1 MDENKY
7 LFVIEKLG
15 RDLLTAQITNAEL
28 EYNVEALT
36 TELGMYKSRVKQL
49 EEMNNGDIQDK

>member
-15 RDLLTAQITNAEL
+15 RDLLSAQITNAEL
-28 EYNVEALT
+28 EYNIETLT

-49 EEMNNGDIQDK
+49 EDMNNGDIQDK